1 MRKFRGK
8 DNINTLLNIDNVFGE
23 YEGRVLPIVIFI
35 SIAVVPLLVW
45 LFFLQGTFIKLW
57 YVIVFTLLWAG
68 RWALIIL
75 GKEKEKINFYL
86 EQRQDKGATA
96 DEIIHSK
103 HIMPDGLITYDS
115 GKVAYI
121 ISGYLKSY
129 LTDDKLSVELENF
142 MNELD
147 LWEWDYY
154 LHSAI
159 DEIKCEDS
167 LPNLKRY
174 TDKEVI
180 QDRIGF
186 YAHQDEWAS
195 THAGLYRMSFLVSTS
210 SVNFKKLRMNLE
222 ELVSSDTALCFNE
235 VKILDYEEV
244 IDMMSRDVVSFIDMR
259 TMLLR
264 KFENDNFYGSQV
276 MWYDDKVPT
285 ELKPE
290 EESINME
297 ERRQS

>member
-1 MRKFRGK
+1 M
-8 DNINTLLNIDNVFGE
+8 
-23 YEGRVLPIVIFI
+23 
-35 SIAVVPLLVW
+35 VW
-45 LFFLQGTFIKLW
+45 LFLLQGTFIKLW
-57 YVIVFTLLWAG
+57 YVAVFDAIWAG

-75 GKEKEKINFYL
+75 GKEKDKINFYL

-103 HIMPDGLITYDS
+103 HIMPDGLITYDNGS
-115 GKVAYI
+115 VAYI
-121 ISGYLKSY
+121 VSGYLKSY

-147 LWEWDYY
+147 IWNWDYY

-159 DEIKCEDS
+159 DEIKCEDN
-167 LPNLKRY
+167 LPKLKRY

-180 QDRIGF
+180 QDRIDF
-186 YAHQDEWAS
+186 YAYQDEWAS

-210 SVNFKKLRMNLE
+210 SSNFKKLRMHLE
-222 ELVSSDTALCFNE
+222 ELISSDTATCFNE
-235 VKILDYEEV
+235 IKILGYDEV
-244 IDMMSRDVVSFIDMR
+244 IDIMSRDVASYIDMR

-276 MWYDDKVPT
+276 MWYDDQVPN
-285 ELKPE
+285 ELKPVE
-290 EESINME
+290 ETTSME